1 MNGAQGQTEN
11 PEPTAAPEEQIPAA
25 FVALGYQTCK
35 GFHKVRAVPIYFC
48 FESRM

>member
-25 FVALGYQTCK
+25 FVVGYQTCK

-48 FESRM
+48 FESMM